1 MKKIKQEGSTMK
13 ITSSILDKVIDTFKD
28 TPINTELTRSEI
40 IRRVTE
46 KHGCNPTSVIPS
58 DYCYNRLNNGINYE
72 KYLHLFEY
80 TDSKT
85 YRYLGLNFPYTGKII
100 HKPKGGCEIIVGEL
114 IDGVLK
120 SYDKREPVSV
130 SDSKVIRKN
139 VEEHIHTT
147 KRNISITLRYQIMK
161 RDNFKC
167 VLCGASPAK
176 DPSIELHIDHIIPW
190 SKGGEST
197 IDNLQTLCSV
207 CNLGKRDSI

>member
-1 MKKIKQEGSTMK
+1 MK

-46 KHGCNPTSVIPS
+46 KHECNPTSVIPS

-72 KYLHLFEY
+72 TYLHLFEY

-85 YRYLGLNFPYTGKII
+85 YRHLGLNFPYTGKII

-120 SYDKREPVSV
+120 SYDKREPVSA